1 MILIFNDK
9 NHNYFNNNN
18 FLYSF
23 FMKSPKKSMIKL
35 TRNHFNN
42 SPIRSYNR
50 MKSSSPLIFRKYT
63 SCNNLAGLYQYKV
76 SNKNSNRECFSIKK
90 HYLEKINTRIPEESE
105 GSNLEKEITRKETK
119 NNNYYINYIKNIY
132 ESEPHL
138 NKETFIKTP
147 NNKFKT
153 YNKFDDSNGKLYK
166 RRLSS
171 FTDQLLCLNFHKKFC
186 AEKGQHNTSPINKM
200 KSLKLNNLI
209 KKKKSNEI
217 DILRKHSNNLSK
229 SKSKRKNKSKGI
241 SKDKDTDKYKNND
254 KKSKNN
260 IENKK
265 IKENIKIKDNDIQ
278 ISTKVETLNNNKIKN
293 KTIKN
298 LLCCL
303 INDNELSTEND

>member
-1 MILIFNDK
+1 
-9 NHNYFNNNN
+9 
-18 FLYSF
+18 
-23 FMKSPKKSMIKL
+23 
-35 TRNHFNN
+35 
-42 SPIRSYNR
+42 

-63 SCNNLAGLYQYKV
+63 SCNNLAGIYQYKV

-186 AEKGQHNTSPINKM
+186 AEKGQHISSPIHKKL
-200 KSLKLNNLI
+200 KSENLNNLI

-217 DILRKHSNNLSK
+217 DILRKHSSNLSK
-229 SKSKRKNKSKGI
+229 SKNKSKHKSKGI
-241 SKDKDTDKYKNND
+241 SKDKNKNND

-260 IENKK
+260 IQNKKNKENKEK
-265 IKENIKIKDNDIQ
+265 IKTKDNDIEN
-278 ISTKVETLNNNKIKN
+278 STKVESVNNNKIKN
-293 KTIKN
+293 KTIKFF
-298 LLCCL
+298 LCCL
-303 INDNELSTEND
+303 VNDNELS